1 MRKEIMDILSTF
13 ESLRRDSVC
22 TVDWVLETIRIG
34 SKDRFYN
41 LSDCRIVDSMSD
53 DELREN
59 ITEWLN
65 TNE

>member
-1 MRKEIMDILSTF
+1 MRKEIAAILSSF
-13 ESLRRDSVC
+13 ESVRGDSVC
-22 TVDWVLETIRIG
+22 TVEWILETIRIA

-53 DELREN
+53 AELREN

>member
-1 MRKEIMDILSTF
+1 MRKEIMDILSAF
-13 ESLRRDSVC
+13 ESVRRDSVC

-41 LSDCRIVDSMSD
+41 LSDCRIIDSMSD
-53 DELREN
+53 AELREN